1 MQHYSGPNTHLINK
15 RGARAQLSTPALM
28 LDLRLAEENIHAM
41 MEHCQQTG
49 QKLRPHGK
57 SHKCSALAK
66 KQLEAGAVGVCCATL
81 REAEAMTAAGVKGVL
96 VTSPIAGSAKIGRLI
111 QLNSQAHEL
120 LAVVDNPTTVAL
132 LSRAQRQQDANKTL
146 GLLVDLDIGTHRT
159 GTSSS
164 VEARALAM
172 SIEDSDNLA
181 FCGIQAYAGH
191 LQHID
196 DYSQRFE
203 AMKVQAA
210 LLSALVADLRSDG
223 LEPQI
228 VTGGGTG
235 TYDIDHRFDVFTE
248 LQAGSYLFMDVQYN
262 TVQLNDRGTHP
273 FRPSLTVLATV
284 VSAVHDTH
292 SVTDAGLKSFATDG
306 PAPEL
311 IHGAPTGS
319 TYKFMGDEH
328 GAIVYSSGT
337 NKTLAVGTMVSCMV
351 PHCDPTVNLYDNY
364 HCVRADELV
373 DIIPIDGRGNS

>member
-1 MQHYSGPNTHLINK
+1 MQHYSGPNTHLINT

-28 LDLRLAEENIHAM
+28 LDLEIAEENIHAM

-81 REAEAMTAAGVKGVL
+81 REAEAMTTAGVKGVL
-96 VTSPIAGSAKIGRLI
+96 VTSPIAGPAKIDRLI
-111 QLNSQAHEL
+111 QLNSQAEGF

-132 LSRAQRQQDANKTL
+132 LSQAQRQQDPKKTL

-159 GTSSS
+159 GTSGG

-172 SIEDSDNLA
+172 LIEKSDNLA
-181 FCGIQAYAGH
+181 FYGIQAYAGH

-196 DYSQRFE
+196 DYAQRFE

-210 LLSALVADLRSDG
+210 LLSVLVADLRSDG
-223 LEPQI
+223 LQPQI

-292 SVTDAGLKSFATDG
+292 SVIDAGLKSFATDG
-306 PAPEL
+306 PAPDL
-311 IHGAPTGS
+311 IDGAPTGS

-337 NKTLAVGTMVSCMV
+337 NETLTVGTMVSCMV

-364 HCVRADELV
+364 HCVREDALV
-373 DIIPIDGRGNS
+373 EIIPIDGRGNS